1 MLSLR
6 ELSLRQRL
14 TLVIFLVSML
24 VLCLSSSFSAIVELR
39 NLRNSMRK
47 DLLAL
52 SEFIAANSVIPLAT
66 KDVAGADRIM
76 QNLHSQHEIVT
87 AYLLNPDGEMFA
99 AYAHDADPSH
109 RSGRIVDPMDFLLEE
124 QQIGRGRRQSEP
136 LLMDEEGWIA
146 VFRPLFL
153 GEKPVGSLY
162 LRAEMTRYW
171 EQSFWLVIG
180 WLSVLGIAAVLSYL
194 LSLRLQKSFTAP
206 IELLVERM
214 REVPLRHREKLRK
227 PGAANDEF
235 DTLFQGF
242 DQMVSALNRR
252 DRQLLEHKNNLEQE
266 VRQRTRELY
275 EAKEQA
281 EAATRA
287 KSRFLANVSHE
298 IRTPMV
304 GILGMSE
311 LLCQANLTPRQ
322 KQLAETVNQSG
333 QALLAII
340 NDLLDLSK
348 AEAGKLHLDERPF
361 DLGTVLND
369 ALQVFQVKAEEQDI
383 DLSLDIDDT
392 NQTMLVGDPVRIR
405 QITMNLLSNA
415 VKFTEQGDIRVVAE
429 IRPVAGSAT
438 ARLRLTVQDTGI
450 GLSPEDQAKIF
461 ESFHQVDSSSTRS
474 QGGTGLGLTI
484 VRELVER
491 MGGTIAL
498 QSQAGVGSCFT
509 IDLELPT
516 AGSAPLCGDDSA
528 QELREVSSASA
539 ATVLLVE
546 DNPTTQQLLCI
557 LLENAGHRVVVVD
570 NGRKA
575 LAYLEKRTVD
585 LVFMDCQMPEMD
597 GFETTRL
604 LRGKG
609 FERPIVALTAHAR
622 EEDEERCRASGMDDF
637 LGKPFKKV
645 ELQNILNRWL
655 GNQAAAEEEL
665 EPTSPAGQD

>member
-24 VLCLSSSFSAIVELR
+24 VLCLSSSFSAIVGLH
-39 NLRNSMRK
+39 NLRKSMRE

-52 SEFIAANSVIPLAT
+52 SELIAANSVIPLAT

-76 QNLHSQHEIVT
+76 RSIHSQHEIVT
-87 AYLLNPDGEMFA
+87 AYLLNPDGEMFS
-99 AYAHDADPSH
+99 AYVHVADPSH
-109 RSGRIVDPMDFLLEE
+109 RSGRIVDPIDFLLEE
-124 QQIGRGRRQSEP
+124 QQIGRGRSQSEP

-171 EQSFWLVIG
+171 EQSFWLILG

-214 REVPLRHREKLRK
+214 REVPLRHRERPRK
-227 PGAANDEF
+227 AVAATDEF

-275 EAKEQA
+275 KAKEQA

-311 LLCQANLTPRQ
+311 LLCQTNLAPRQ

-348 AEAGKLHLDERPF
+348 AEAGKLVLDERPF

-369 ALQVFQVKAEEQDI
+369 ALQVFQVKAEEKDVN
-383 DLSLDIDDT
+383 LALDIDDT

-405 QITMNLLSNA
+405 QIMMNLLSNA
-415 VKFTEQGDIRVVAE
+415 VKFTDQGDIRVVAE
-429 IRPVAGSAT
+429 IRPVSGSAT
-438 ARLRLTVQDTGI
+438 ARLRLVVQDTGI

-498 QSQAGVGSCFT
+498 QSQPGVGSCFT
-509 IDLELPT
+509 IHLELPM
-516 AGSAPLCGDDSA
+516 AGRIPLCSDDSA
-528 QELREVSSASA
+528 MALSEVSPLTAAS
-539 ATVLLVE
+539 VLLVE
-546 DNPTTQQLLCI
+546 DNPTTQQLLRI
-557 LLENAGHRVVVVD
+557 LLENAGHQVVVVD

-575 LAYLEKRTVD
+575 LTYLEKQTVD

-597 GFETTRL
+597 GFETTRR

-609 FERPIVALTAHAR
+609 FKRPIIALTAHAR

-645 ELQNILNRWL
+645 ELQNVLNRWL
-655 GNQAAAEEEL
+655 GNRAAAGEL
-665 EPTSPAGQD
+665 DSASPAGQD